1 MNYRFVALPQTPS
14 LNVLIKKAILK
25 SPDNPIQALGEVL
38 IGFHD
43 QVHATLQPHASPRE
57 LAVHDAAFRLGLAR
71 NMEDLYR
78 QIFKGLTYETAKD
91 RIQKRTESGPWEKLC
106 LDEWQPQERICMERP
121 LRYSR
126 IILSTI
132 FFEIP
137 IQIIAFVF
145 LPLSVTPSTVSEKDP
160 RSPQLL
166 ERLALK
172 KNFQYPTETPI
183 HDHQAPCTGAT
194 VFEDN
199 RAFTVEDRFKE
210 RAPGIVDF
218 EKQRTMGRDFQPV
231 TDLKNELHPHVIHR
245 VAHHSYAESVTPSLR
260 VHIYGSLAPNKRMD
274 YTFVRRSF
282 DTCDIPEK
290 REVPLFRHTSF
301 VGGFTAHEA

>member
-1 MNYRFVALPQTPS
+1 MNYRFVALTQKPS
-14 LNVLIKKAILK
+14 LNALIDDAILK
-25 SPDNPIQALGEVL
+25 SPHNPIQALETVL
-38 IGFHD
+38 LGLHGQIHT
-43 QVHATLQPHASPRE
+43 TLRERPSERE

-71 NMEDLYR
+71 NMESLYR
-78 QIFKGLTYETAKD
+78 QIFEGVTYETAQE
-91 RIQKRTESGPWEKLC
+91 RIQKKTESGEWEKLS
-106 LDEWQPQERICMERP
+106 LDEWQPQERVCMERP

-194 VFEDN
+194 VFEDP
-199 RAFTVEDRFKE
+199 RAFTMEDRFKE
-210 RAPGIVDF
+210 TKPGIVAF
-218 EKQRTMGRDFQPV
+218 EKQRTMGRNFQPV
-231 TDLKNELHPHVIHR
+231 TDLKNALHPHVIHR
-245 VAHHSYAESVTPSLR
+245 VAHHSYAASVTPSLR
-260 VHIYGSLAPNKRMD
+260 VHIYGSLSPNKRMD
-274 YTFVRRSF
+274 YTFEKRSF

-290 REVPLFRHTSF
+290 RELPLFRHTSF